1 MSRAIEQAAQFAG
14 QRADSSRVAVRDPA
28 KPTSERRARGVWV
41 EPKGIAKHS
50 NPMVDL
56 APDMIGALYQS
67 KQINTSQEQA
77 ARLFQ
82 ELRAAYLSELGTKG
96 FGSCLADNQTGYD
109 GGDGDPSV
117 IAAYRS
123 LERRIGRV
131 KTACLIMECDR
142 GADQRPRD
150 LGVLTR
156 ALDVVAGC

>member
-1 MSRAIEQAAQFAG
+1 MNKAIEQAAQWAG
-14 QRADSSRVAVRDPA
+14 QKAESSRATVRDPA
-28 KPTSERRARGVWV
+28 KPTDQRRAMGIWV

-67 KQINTSQEQA
+67 KKINTAQEQA

-109 GGDGDPSV
+109 GGDGDPAV

-131 KTACLIMECDR
+131 KTACLIAECDR
-142 GADQRPRD
+142 GADQKPRD
-150 LGVLTR
+150 LGVLKR